1 MHSWVKQVKH
11 GGLFH
16 KLHTFEKAHK
26 QQRKAW
32 REKQLVRPSRT
43 HVGGGGRGR
52 RGARAHARAFS
63 LRAVAVCCA
72 HDA

>member
-1 MHSWVKQVKH
+1 VNSWVKQVKQ

-43 HVGGGGRGR
+43 HVG
-52 RGARAHARAFS
+52 
-63 LRAVAVCCA
+63 
-72 HDA
+72 